1 MRPNVLT
8 ALWSLPPAHSHA
20 HIPARTSEIHPRIVW
35 LAGIMGRPAAEVESE
50 IHSVIARQF
59 DKGRFLS
66 LDVAVKCHG
75 EAQAFYDGMH
85 GRDWPDEPTDA

>member
-1 MRPNVLT
+1 VETAMRPNVLT

-35 LAGIMGRPAAEVESE
+35 LAG
-50 IHSVIARQF
+50 VIARQF